1 MCRVFAL
8 GFCRIW
14 SWFDDYSGP
23 GGRIWIAWNDLEIGV
38 EIIRVEDQ
46 FIHCALLNKR
56 TSAKCLISVVY
67 GDCEAVRRRRL
78 WEGLLTIAEDVSE
91 NPWCVLGDFNAV
103 IDSSE
108 SCGRSAESTMAMAE
122 FRGFISDAALVHLP
136 FSGCPY
142 TWHNCSEGSRSLWR
156 RLDRV
161 LVNETWLVKWPSS
174 SYFSAIPST
183 SDHSPLVLVGAEQR
197 PVSGCFRFDNFLTK
211 QAGFLDAVR
220 GVWRH
225 HIYGTKMY
233 GVVCKL
239 KALKTT
245 FRACKKKTG
254 ELSTLVCRAKEFLDI
269 AQCLFELYKEDILLE
284 LVQWCRVV
292 YCKAAEMETSPVTQ
306 AEIRTAF
313 FDISE
318 DSAPGPDG
326 YTSGFFKAAWPEI
339 VRVSEFRPIA
349 CCNVV
354 YKAIAKILV
363 GRMQQ
368 VTLNQR
374 SIKNILAEFEDMS
387 GLKVNPNKSSIILS
401 KAVRSERQE
410 ILEVLGFQ
418 EGRVQVIKSVLSA
431 LHMYWGSVF
440 ILPKAVI
447 KVLERRMTDFLWKG
461 PSGAGYTKVA
471 WVQCCK
477 PKEEG
482 GLGIRSVQY
491 INQALILKQIWRI
504 LQQEPR
510 SIWVAWVLRYRLR
523 NQTVW
528 TFSSASA
535 PWFWR
540 KMLKLCPRLKEG
552 LEYRVGDGRKF
563 RLWSDIWHPRGPLL
577 FTFPRGPCITGL
589 PADSMLHQ
597 VIHQD
602 QWHWPAA
609 ADFDIQEIV
618 AGLPS
623 IYSQQ
628 PDEIKWKSNSGMCT
642 TSAILSLLQPSSPHV
657 EWHHLLRGKF
667 KIPRHGFILWL
678 AFLERLSTMDRI
690 WVPHSHTDCV
700 LCGVWQTDI
709 SWASGRWRNNHL
721 LNEASRAMLA
731 AMVYYIWRERNSRR
745 FANTSSSAEAVTSR
759 AIEEVRN
766 RILSVHIRPSLQ
778 LSILYRVWGIT
789 RVNGCLNP
797 RHVFV
802 LWLAIR
808 ERLSMLDRPW
818 VSRQD
823 VGCVLCNGE
832 YGETHDHLFFKCSF
846 SARCIFL
853 LKRCVR
859 FQWLGLGWQQD
870 ILWAS
875 RKWRGRHFIHEA
887 SRAMLAALVYS
898 IWRERNNRLFLDTAN
913 SADAVAMMAIEDI
926 RCCIVSVEL
935 KPSIQLFALYRNWK
949 IPWEC

>member
-1 MCRVFAL
+1 M
-8 GFCRIW
+8 
-14 SWFDDYSGP
+14 S
-23 GGRIWIAWNDLEIGV
+23 
-38 EIIRVEDQ
+38 
-46 FIHCALLNKR
+46 
-56 TSAKCLISVVY
+56 
-67 GDCEAVRRRRL
+67 EAV
-78 WEGLLTIAEDVSE
+78 S
-91 NPWCVLGDFNAV
+91 F
-103 IDSSE
+103 SSK
-108 SCGRSAESTMAMAE
+108 
-122 FRGFISDAALVHLP
+122 FI
-136 FSGCPY
+136 
-142 TWHNCSEGSRSLWR
+142 TW
-156 RLDRV
+156 
-161 LVNETWLVKWPSS
+161 
-174 SYFSAIPST
+174 
-183 SDHSPLVLVGAEQR
+183 
-197 PVSGCFRFDNFLTK
+197 
-211 QAGFLDAVR
+211 
-220 GVWRH
+220 
-225 HIYGTKMY
+225 
-233 GVVCKL
+233 
-239 KALKTT
+239 
-245 FRACKKKTG
+245 
-254 ELSTLVCRAKEFLDI
+254 I
-269 AQCLFELYKEDILLE
+269 AQCLTTVSFSISLNGSVHGFFAGARGLRQGDPMSPYLFVLVMELFHALLKF
-284 LVQWCRVV
+284 R
-292 YCKAAEMETSPVTQ
+292 
-306 AEIRTAF
+306 IRTDGRF
-313 FDISE
+313 QHHWKCE
-318 DSAPGPDG
+318 DLNILNL
-326 YTSGFFKAAWPEI
+326 GFADDVLLFCAGHVES
-339 VRVSEFRPIA
+339 V
-349 CCNVV
+349 
-354 YKAIAKILV
+354 
-363 GRMQQ
+363 
-368 VTLNQR
+368 R

-418 EGRVQVIKSVLSA
+418 EGSLPIKYLGVPLTASRLTIADCQPLLDKVSSRISGWSHLSLSFAGRVQVIKSVLSA

-609 ADFDIQEIV
+609 AADFDIQEIV

-700 LCGVWQTDI
+700 LCGGVRFKWLSRSWQTDI

-778 LSILYRVWGIT
+778 LSILYRVWGI
-789 RVNGCLNP
+789 
-797 RHVFV
+797 H
-802 LWLAIR
+802 
-808 ERLSMLDRPW
+808 
-818 VSRQD
+818 
-823 VGCVLCNGE
+823 
-832 YGETHDHLFFKCSF
+832 
-846 SARCIFL
+846 
-853 LKRCVR
+853 
-859 FQWLGLGWQQD
+859 
-870 ILWAS
+870 
-875 RKWRGRHFIHEA
+875 
-887 SRAMLAALVYS
+887 
-898 IWRERNNRLFLDTAN
+898 
-913 SADAVAMMAIEDI
+913 
-926 RCCIVSVEL
+926 
-935 KPSIQLFALYRNWK
+935 
-949 IPWEC
+949 

>member
-1 MCRVFAL
+1 MITAAAWNVRGLNSVGHQYAVGQFVRERKVQFLGLLETRVRTGNVQSVRSRL
-8 GFCRIW
+8 LQNW

-292 YCKAAEMETSPVTQ
+292 YCKAAEMETSMLRQRAKVNWLKYGDQCSSTFFRKINARRASQRVYQITNMAGETLTDANQVAAEFIMFFQTLLGGERRARMLNCDFLQPHLKHTITMDEAADLVRPVTQ

-339 VRVSEFRPIA
+339 GA
-349 CCNVV
+349 DLC
-354 YKAIAKILV
+354 A
-363 GRMQQ
+363 G
-368 VTLNQR
+368 
-374 SIKNILAEFEDMS
+374 
-387 GLKVNPNKSSIILS
+387 
-401 KAVRSERQE
+401 
-410 ILEVLGFQ
+410 
-418 EGRVQVIKSVLSA
+418 GRVFYIGPA
-431 LHMYWGSVF
+431 
-440 ILPKAVI
+440 PKA
-447 KVLERRMTDFLWKG
+447 
-461 PSGAGYTKVA
+461 TK
-471 WVQCCK
+471 CNPTCFDSES
-477 PKEEG
+477 P
-482 GLGIRSVQY
+482 ITSPFRS
-491 INQALILKQIWRI
+491 
-504 LQQEPR
+504 
-510 SIWVAWVLRYRLR
+510 
-523 NQTVW
+523 
-528 TFSSASA
+528 FA
-535 PWFWR
+535 P
-540 KMLKLCPRLKEG
+540 
-552 LEYRVGDGRKF
+552 
-563 RLWSDIWHPRGPLL
+563 
-577 FTFPRGPCITGL
+577 
-589 PADSMLHQ
+589 
-597 VIHQD
+597 
-602 QWHWPAA
+602 
-609 ADFDIQEIV
+609 
-618 AGLPS
+618 
-623 IYSQQ
+623 
-628 PDEIKWKSNSGMCT
+628 
-642 TSAILSLLQPSSPHV
+642 
-657 EWHHLLRGKF
+657 
-667 KIPRHGFILWL
+667 
-678 AFLERLSTMDRI
+678 
-690 WVPHSHTDCV
+690 
-700 LCGVWQTDI
+700 
-709 SWASGRWRNNHL
+709 
-721 LNEASRAMLA
+721 
-731 AMVYYIWRERNSRR
+731 
-745 FANTSSSAEAVTSR
+745 
-759 AIEEVRN
+759 
-766 RILSVHIRPSLQ
+766 
-778 LSILYRVWGIT
+778 
-789 RVNGCLNP
+789 
-797 RHVFV
+797 
-802 LWLAIR
+802 
-808 ERLSMLDRPW
+808 
-818 VSRQD
+818 
-823 VGCVLCNGE
+823 
-832 YGETHDHLFFKCSF
+832 
-846 SARCIFL
+846 
-853 LKRCVR
+853 
-859 FQWLGLGWQQD
+859 
-870 ILWAS
+870 
-875 RKWRGRHFIHEA
+875 
-887 SRAMLAALVYS
+887 
-898 IWRERNNRLFLDTAN
+898 
-913 SADAVAMMAIEDI
+913 
-926 RCCIVSVEL
+926 
-935 KPSIQLFALYRNWK
+935 
-949 IPWEC
+949 

>member
-1 MCRVFAL
+1 
-8 GFCRIW
+8 
-14 SWFDDYSGP
+14 
-23 GGRIWIAWNDLEIGV
+23 
-38 EIIRVEDQ
+38 
-46 FIHCALLNKR
+46 
-56 TSAKCLISVVY
+56 
-67 GDCEAVRRRRL
+67 
-78 WEGLLTIAEDVSE
+78 
-91 NPWCVLGDFNAV
+91 
-103 IDSSE
+103 
-108 SCGRSAESTMAMAE
+108 MAMAE

-292 YCKAAEMETSPVTQ
+292 YCKAAEMETSMLRQRAKVNWLKYGDQCSSTFFRKINARRASQRVYQITNMAGETLTDANQVAAEFIMFFQTLLGGERRARMLNCDFLQPHLKHTITMDEAADLVRPVTQ

-339 VRVSEFRPIA
+339 GADLCAAVAEFFTSGQLLKQLNATLLVLIPKVQLPVRVSEFRPIA

-368 VTLNQR
+368 VLHLLVDFSQNAFVPGR
-374 SIKNILAEFEDMS
+374 SIADNILLAQELLTGYNQLKLPKRCTIKVDIQKAYDSVQWDFMLECLKLFRFPSKFITWIAQCLTTVSFSISLNGSVHGFFAGARGLRQGDPMSPYLFVLVMELFHALLKFRIRTDGRFQHHWKCED
-387 GLKVNPNKSSIILS
+387 LNILNLGFADDVLLFCAGHVES
-401 KAVRSERQE
+401 E

-418 EGRVQVIKSVLSA
+418 EGSLPIKYLGVPLTASRLTIADCQPLLDKVSSRISGWSHLSLSFAGRVQVIKSVLSA

-504 LQQEPR
+504 LQNP
-510 SIWVAWVLRYRLR
+510 VL
-523 NQTVW
+523 
-528 TFSSASA
+528 F
-535 PWFWR
+535 
-540 KMLKLCPRLKEG
+540 G
-552 LEYRVGDGRKF
+552 
-563 RLWSDIWHPRGPLL
+563 WHG
-577 FTFPRGPCITGL
+577 C
-589 PADSMLHQ
+589 
-597 VIHQD
+597 
-602 QWHWPAA
+602 
-609 ADFDIQEIV
+609 
-618 AGLPS
+618 
-623 IYSQQ
+623 
-628 PDEIKWKSNSGMCT
+628 
-642 TSAILSLLQPSSPHV
+642 SAIDS
-657 EWHHLLRGKF
+657 E
-667 KIPRHGFILWL
+667 I
-678 AFLERLSTMDRI
+678 
-690 WVPHSHTDCV
+690 
-700 LCGVWQTDI
+700 
-709 SWASGRWRNNHL
+709 
-721 LNEASRAMLA
+721 
-731 AMVYYIWRERNSRR
+731 RR
-745 FANTSSSAEAVTSR
+745 FGLFLLHR
-759 AIEEVRN
+759 R
-766 RILSVHIRPSLQ
+766 L
-778 LSILYRVWGIT
+778 GF
-789 RVNGCLNP
+789 GGKCLN
-797 RHVFV
+797 
-802 LWLAIR
+802 
-808 ERLSMLDRPW
+808 
-818 VSRQD
+818 
-823 VGCVLCNGE
+823 CVPG
-832 YGETHDHLFFKCSF
+832 
-846 SARCIFL
+846 
-853 LKRCVR
+853 LK
-859 FQWLGLGWQQD
+859 
-870 ILWAS
+870 
-875 RKWRGRHFIHEA
+875 K
-887 SRAMLAALVYS
+887 ALN
-898 IWRERNNRLFLDTAN
+898 IG
-913 SADAVAMMAIEDI
+913 
-926 RCCIVSVEL
+926 
-935 KPSIQLFALYRNWK
+935 
-949 IPWEC
+949 